1 LIVDPLPGLTAAGDD
16 TLHIMAGLVPAIPI
30 GRELRF
36 SDRDHRHEAGD
47 DVRGFEAR
55 WPKP

>member
-1 LIVDPLPGLTAAGDD
+1 MTPS
-16 TLHIMAGLVPAIPI
+16 HIMAGLVPAIPI

-47 DVRGFEAR
+47 DEIDGWSANLF
-55 WPKP
+55 K